1 MNISS
6 FTKNSLFRG
15 VNLRSRLSLSISNSF
30 ALRSS
35 NGRRDLRNVNLALKG
50 FDARGNATIT
60 SDKAISI
67 SLGINKSLARN
78 LISILLRT
86 LYGVLFKIIRSQT
99 NNSRLRILN
108 SANRSNSIVRAIG
121 AIKVEIGLFSIEGI
135 LKVGNLRNA
144 ERRNIAFGEGRARN
158 TNLTISFAYSSNEL
172 TRNSTIIYIESFNLA
187 LRCRN
192 SIRLCGIRS
201 SDSTIDCF
209 LSVIICLV
217 TK

>member
-1 MNISS
+1 MNISG

-15 VNLRSRLSLSISNSF
+15 VNLRSRFSLGITNSF

-35 NGRRDLRNVNLALKG
+35 NGRGDLRNINLALKG
-50 FDARGNATIT
+50 FDARGNATIA

-67 SLGINKSLARN
+67 SLSISKSLARN

-99 NNSRLRILN
+99 NNSRLRIIN
-108 SANRSNSIVRAIG
+108 SANRSNSIIRAIG
-121 AIKVEIGLFSIEGI
+121 TIKVKIGLFSIEGI
-135 LKVGNLRNA
+135 LEIGNLRNA

-158 TNLTISFAYSSNEL
+158 TNLTISFAYSGNEL
-172 TRNSTIIYIESFNLA
+172 TRNSTIVYIESFNFA
-187 LRCRN
+187 LRFRN
-192 SIRLCGIRS
+192 SFRLRGVRGS
-201 SDSTIDCF
+201 NGTIDC
-209 LSVIICLV
+209 LLGVIICFV